1 MIARAGIPSTT
12 SIDRR
17 PDVTYIAIADAM
29 WHGGLSG
36 GNAYADLV
44 KLASTG
50 MEGTAEALGKLKDLA
65 VYKQAGAKRQTYL
78 ERGLSLASISTSRQG
93 Y

>member
-1 MIARAGIPSTT
+1 
-12 SIDRR
+12 
-17 PDVTYIAIADAM
+17 M

-44 KLASTG
+44 RLASTG
-50 MEGTAEALGKLKDLA
+50 REGTAEALGKLKDLA
-65 VYKQAGAKRQTYL
+65 IYKQASTKRQTYL
-78 ERGLSLASISTSRQG
+78 ERGLSLSSISTSRQG

>member
-1 MIARAGIPSTT
+1 
-12 SIDRR
+12 
-17 PDVTYIAIADAM
+17 M

-50 MEGTAEALGKLKDLA
+50 REGTAEALGKLKDLA
-65 VYKQAGAKRQTYL
+65 VYKQAGAKRQSYL
-78 ERGLSLASISTSRQG
+78 ERGIMYSGVRMREKG